1 MVRQVPSTAKWLGW
15 WSCLG
20 LAPKQAH
27 AEPAQGVASVV
38 AAHAAKDIPHL
49 LPLTLSTEV
58 GVFGGTPAGGL
69 RFGAAVNA
77 TTAVPC
83 STIIDF
89 YQGGGIDMACLGMA
103 EVSAA
108 FCGCVGGYH
117 AGHELLV
124 LAIRLHLPCLGH
136 PAL

>member
-1 MVRQVPSTAKWLGW
+1 M
-15 WSCLG
+15 
-20 LAPKQAH
+20 
-27 AEPAQGVASVV
+27 ASVV

-103 EVSAA
+103 EVSPAWHIKA
-108 FCGCVGGYH
+108 FTQGPDFVSLASSGGSDQLCLRSGLICVQVNRSGQIWH
-117 AGHELLV
+117 P
-124 LAIRLHLPCLGH
+124 IRMSPDV
-136 PAL
+136 